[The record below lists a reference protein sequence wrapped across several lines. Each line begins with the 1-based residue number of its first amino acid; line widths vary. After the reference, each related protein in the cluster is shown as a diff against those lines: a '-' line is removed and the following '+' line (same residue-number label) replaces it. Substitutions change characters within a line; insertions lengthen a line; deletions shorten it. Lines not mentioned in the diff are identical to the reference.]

1 MSIEIIQ
8 CNALE
13 WLEKESAKGPRF
25 DCIITDPPYDS
36 LMKWQ
41 GVGTT
46 ARMGFGAG
54 KDAAESE
61 KFYPTIDR
69 EEMWDVI
76 CALDGLA
83 KDNSHTYI
91 MADGEYMP
99 VILAWVRESGELG
112 WKYSKPLVWD
122 KVNAGMGYHWR
133 GTHEYIVMLE
143 KGKRRLNDLG
153 KQDVLRHKR
162 VTGGYPTE
170 KPMGLI
176 EDLLLNSTKEGDWVF
191 DPFMG
196 GGYHGGRLP
205 ETQPQLCDVGYFFAR
220 HCVCAATFGTTHRR
234 NFNFMKTTTLNS
246 DIHEEAGREGSQDE
260 TANGLG
266 WLVFHAV
273 AVWSALAFWLRFKRV
288 CAWHQPRMIR
298 MGGNPLARKV
308 THGMCPECFQRVNA
322 ELLATDAHGC
332 PRILTGVN

>member
-1 MSIEIIQ
+1 MAHVADASRQPADGLFGETFVEDFEMSEIEIIE
-8 CNALE
+8 CDSRE
-13 WLEKESAKGPRF
+13 WLADNSSRLLRQF

-54 KDAAESE
+54 KDAAESK

-69 EEMWDVI
+69 EDMQNVLRSLF
-76 CALDGLA
+76 ALA
-83 KDNSHTYI
+83 KDNTHTYV

-99 VILAWVRESGELG
+99 IILNWVRENPGFG

-133 GTHEYIVMLE
+133 GTHEFILMLD

-153 KQDVLRHKR
+153 KQDVLRHRR

-170 KPMGLI
+170 KPIGLI
-176 EDLLLNSTKEGDWVF
+176 EDLLLNSTKEGDWVL

-196 GGYHGGRLP
+196 GG
-205 ETQPQLCDVGYFFAR
+205 
-220 HCVCAATFGTTHRR
+220 TT
-234 NFNFMKTTTLNS
+234 
-246 DIHEEAGREGSQDE
+246 
-260 TANGLG
+260 
-266 WLVFHAV
+266 AV
-273 AVWSALAFWLRFKRV
+273 ACQKHNRNCVTLDIS
-288 CAWHQPRMIR
+288 PRAIAYAKSR
-298 MGGNPLARKV
+298 LSSPSE
-308 THGMCPECFQRVNA
+308 T
-322 ELLATDAHGC
+322 LLA
-332 PRILTGVN
+332 I

>member
-1 MSIEIIQ
+1 MHRAVQDLRRAVKPETRLPINTMSDIQIIE

-13 WLEKESAKGPRF
+13 WLENNSSGGFRQQF

-36 LMKWQ
+36 LLKWQ

-54 KDAAESE
+54 KDAADSE
-61 KFYPTIDR
+61 KFYPTINRD
-69 EEMWDVI
+69 EMQDVLR
-76 CALDGLA
+76 CLAALA
-83 KDNSHTYI
+83 KENSHTYV

-99 VILAWVRESGELG
+99 LILHWVRESPGFG

-170 KPMGLI
+170 KPVGLF
-176 EDLLLNSTKEGDWVF
+176 EDLLLNSTKEGDWVL

-196 GGYHGGRLP
+196 GGTTAAACQKHNRNCVTLDISPRAIAYARARL
-205 ETQPQLCDVGYFFAR
+205 EQPA
-220 HCVCAATFGTTHRR
+220 
-234 NFNFMKTTTLNS
+234 
-246 DIHEEAGREGSQDE
+246 EG
-260 TANGLG
+260 
-266 WLVFHAV
+266 V
-273 AVWSALAFWLRFKRV
+273 
-288 CAWHQPRMIR
+288 
-298 MGGNPLARKV
+298 
-308 THGMCPECFQRVNA
+308 
-322 ELLATDAHGC
+322 LL
-332 PRILTGVN
+332 